1 MLLERV
7 SCKKIKVHSKNIFLL
22 FLKVVFCCKVCD
34 VGVKVKA
41 KFPSFSGKSKKCDN
55 DPLSSVVNEKFMCL
69 LFFSKR
75 ANKLLLLL
83 MTYFSSSENTFLFIY
98 IDLYYQLWVH
108 SSVSHFLDHFIPFQL
123 KPQKIKSSIVVSDKF
138 EFFECV

>member
-1 MLLERV
+1 MHGRGLATLLERV
-7 SCKKIKVHSKNIFLL
+7 SCKEFKVHSKNIFLL
-22 FLKVVFCCKVCD
+22 FLKVVFCYKVRD

-75 ANKLLLLL
+75 ANKLLLIILG
-83 MTYFSSSENTFLFIY
+83 TYLSSSDNTFLFIY
-98 IDLYYQLWVH
+98 IDLYY
-108 SSVSHFLDHFIPFQL
+108 
-123 KPQKIKSSIVVSDKF
+123 
-138 EFFECV
+138 